1 MPAKYCLLYRLQ
13 YSNVLAPLL
22 ASAVRCHVSS
32 VHSTYTRGMRIG
44 IWSQDI
50 PDLRISRDIPRILKS
65 YPGISASLPPL
76 VSPGR
81 SPAGSSIWQKVS
93 YAGWFDDDWCGLS
106 LDGSAYSHIRTIRTS
121 TTTTEYESL
130 YLPLNLSRVYTQ
142 KFFK

>member
-50 PDLRISRDIPRILKS
+50 LDLRISWDIPRILKT
-65 YPGISASLPPL
+65 YPGISVPLIGNRYVAAYHLLQYLLPTVESQAGL
-76 VSPGR
+76 
-81 SPAGSSIWQKVS
+81 PA
-93 YAGWFDDDWCGLS
+93 
-106 LDGSAYSHIRTIRTS
+106 
-121 TTTTEYESL
+121 TE
-130 YLPLNLSRVYTQ
+130 
-142 KFFK
+142 